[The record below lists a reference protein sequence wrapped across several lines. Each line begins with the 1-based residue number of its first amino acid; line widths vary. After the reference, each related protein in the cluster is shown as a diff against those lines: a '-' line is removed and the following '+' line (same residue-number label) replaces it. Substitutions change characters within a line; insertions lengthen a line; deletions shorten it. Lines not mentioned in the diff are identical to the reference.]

1 LAISVN
7 GKKLSSKE
15 KKKTNEDEECDGGEG
30 SIPGIRD
37 IEEMLGQ
44 DLVSATTKSNKTKT
58 TTTTT
63 KTITRKIET
72 IKSSETSSFT
82 HYFFNDWTRAEIAML
97 GVASVCSLALLSAR
111 LVSSNKK

>member
-1 LAISVN
+1 
-7 GKKLSSKE
+7 
-15 KKKTNEDEECDGGEG
+15 
-30 SIPGIRD
+30 
-37 IEEMLGQ
+37 MLGQ

-63 KTITRKIET
+63 KTTTRKIET